1 MAAVSG
7 SPAGH
12 AGCGARSIMRY
23 TRSRIGTST
32 AIVLLPAFAAVC
44 GAPAGCQQRDKP
56 KVIFLEGVVEK
67 VDPVR
72 KFAVVR
78 FRSEKRGSEQ
88 TEAVLITRETEILID
103 GALASLAD
111 IGGSQRGRS

>member
-1 MAAVSG
+1 
-7 SPAGH
+7 
-12 AGCGARSIMRY
+12 MRY